1 MKEIV
6 KYSHCFVCGDK
17 HEHGLNAKFYF
28 DGKKAV
34 TEIVA
39 TKEFEGYRGI
49 YHGGI
54 ISSLLDE
61 VMIKAILAQGKFV
74 VTAELTVRFVAPVL
88 VGEKV
93 FFEGQIER
101 SRGRVYH
108 TSGEARGDDG
118 KLYATATAKYLEA
131 GPELTEILMQVDD

>member
-17 HEHGLNAKFYF
+17 HEHGLKARFFF
-28 DGKKAV
+28 DGKQAV
-34 TEIVA
+34 TELKA

-61 VMIKAILAQGKFV
+61 VMIKAILAQDKYV
-74 VTAELTVRFVAPVL
+74 VTAELTVRFMAPVM
-88 VGEKV
+88 VGETIKFTGEV
-93 FFEGQIER
+93 TR
-101 SRGRVYH
+101 NKGRIFL
-108 TSGEARGDDG
+108 TSGEAKGPDG
-118 KLYATATAKYLEA
+118 QVYATATAKYIEA
-131 GPELTEILMQVDD
+131 GPELKSILMQIND

>member
-17 HEHGLNAKFYF
+17 HEHGLKAKFYF
-28 DGKKAV
+28 DGTKAI

-39 TKEFEGYRGI
+39 SKEFEGYRGI

-61 VMIKAILAQGKFV
+61 VMIKAILAQDKYV
-74 VTAELTVRFVAPVL
+74 VTAEMTVRFVAPVR
-88 VGEKV
+88 VGERVRLTGEIIKNK
-93 FFEGQIER
+93 
-101 SRGRVYH
+101 GRIFH
-108 TSGEARGDDG
+108 AIGEAKGPDG
-118 KLYATATAKYLEA
+118 QVYATATGKYIEA
-131 GPELTEILMQVDD
+131 RPELKEILMQIDD